1 MGDTGTFQVSKV
13 DNRYILDLDKLK
25 VILAQSGE
33 PPYRFK
39 QIFSAMYKD
48 LKESFLDITELP
60 RDLRDQLTAEL
71 PITTVREVKLVRSSD
86 ESAVKAVFS
95 LEDSNRI
102 EAVLMRFKDGRNS
115 VCVSSQVGCAL
126 GCLFCQTG
134 QLGFTRNLSTYE
146 ILDQVLYFTLM
157 LVKENE
163 KATNVVFMG
172 MGEPFFNFEN
182 VMSAIDLLNS
192 KDGMYFGAR
201 RISISTSGIV
211 PGIEKFTELNSQ
223 VNLAISLNAT
233 TDEKRDRIMPVNR
246 TYNLESLFN
255 SCYRYIKKT
264 HRKLFFEYVLIK
276 GINDSDEDAVQLA
289 LMIGENPLYHVNL
302 IRYNRTFC
310 GYEPSDLSRVQYF
323 GNVLRKRRV
332 NVTVRESPGS
342 DIFAACGQLGAA
354 LQH

>member
-1 MGDTGTFQVSKV
+1 M
-13 DNRYILDLDKLK
+13 DLDKLK
-25 VILAQSGE
+25 TILAQNRE
-33 PPYRFK
+33 PSYRFE
-39 QIFSAMYKD
+39 QIFSAVYKD
-48 LKESFLDITELP
+48 LRESFYDITELP
-60 RDLRDQLTAEL
+60 GDLRDQLAEEL
-71 PITTVREVKLVRSSD
+71 PINTVREIKLVRSSN
-86 ESAVKAVFS
+86 ESAIKVVFS

-102 EAVLMRFKDGRNS
+102 EGVLMRFMDGRNS

-134 QLGFTRNLSTYE
+134 QLGFIRNLNAYE
-146 ILDQVLYFTLM
+146 VLDQVLYFALM
-157 LVKENE
+157 LKRENE
-163 KATNVVFMG
+163 KITNVVFMG
-172 MGEPFFNFEN
+172 MGEPFLNFEN
-182 VMSAIDLLNS
+182 VVSAIDLLNS
-192 KDGMYFGAR
+192 REGMNFGAR

-255 SCYRYIKKT
+255 ACYRYIKKT
-264 HRKLFFEYVLIK
+264 RRKLFFEYVLIK
-276 GINDSDEDAVQLA
+276 GVNDSDEDAVQLA

-310 GYEPSDLSRVQYF
+310 DYEPSDLSRVEYF
-323 GNVLRKRRV
+323 KNVLRKRRV

-342 DIFAACGQLGAA
+342 DIFAACGQLGAE
-354 LQH
+354 LRN